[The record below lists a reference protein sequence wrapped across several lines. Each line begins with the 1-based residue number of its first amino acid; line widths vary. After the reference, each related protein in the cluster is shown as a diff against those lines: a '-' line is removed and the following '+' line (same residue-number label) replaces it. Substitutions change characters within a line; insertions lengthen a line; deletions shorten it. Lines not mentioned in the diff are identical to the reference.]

1 MHVRVNVA
9 AAGRPCRVPLRAVV
23 RLSISPMVVLATVVG
38 IAVRGRVAPTVQ
50 GRPCCIF
57 VGPSGRT

>member
-9 AAGRPCRVPLRAVV
+9 AAGCPCRVPLGAVV
-23 RLSISPMVVLATVVG
+23 RLSISPVVVLATVMD

-50 GRPCCIF
+50 G
-57 VGPSGRT
+57 